1 MKLTIA
7 ASALA
12 LVTLCSEASA
22 QSKSLKDRL
31 LGTWHFVI
39 AEVTAPDGQKSFP
52 FGPKPRGI
60 LIFTPEGDFAQIH
73 IAGEV
78 PKIASG
84 NRLAATPEE
93 YAGIM
98 RGTIAQFGTYTVDE
112 DKPDLHDEVHGQHVP
127 ELGGHAADALG
138 RQADRRG
145 VHQHQPAS
153 RRRPRLGVQFV
164 PAREVGGHSPSL
176 PGLTRQSISFAR
188 CVLRSGWTRGSSPR
202 VTPANERA
210 AQ

>member
-1 MKLTIA
+1 MLAPPRANHDQTMLASLPHADARRMIGADTNAPGEDDMNRITVA
-7 ASALA
+7 ATALA
-12 LVTLCSEASA
+12 VAVLAGEASA
-22 QSKSLKDRL
+22 QSKSLKDKL

-60 LIFTPEGDFAQIH
+60 LICAPEGDFAQIH
-73 IAGEV
+73 IASEV

-112 DKPDLHDEVHGQHVP
+112 EKQTFTLKFTASTFPNWEGSLQTRSVDKLTDDEFINTNPQ
-127 ELGGHAADALG
+127 
-138 RQADRRG
+138 
-145 VHQHQPAS
+145 
-153 RRRPRLGVQFV
+153 
-164 PAREVGGHSPSL
+164 VGAG
-176 PGLTRQSISFAR
+176 
-188 CVLRSGWTRGSSPR
+188 RGSAYNLYR
-202 VTPANERA
+202 RA
-210 AQ
+210 R

>member
-1 MKLTIA
+1 MMTPTQNAPGEDDMNRITVA
-7 ASALA
+7 ATALA
-12 LVTLCSEASA
+12 LAVLAGEASA

-60 LIFTPEGDFAQIH
+60 LIFAPEGDFAQIH
-73 IAGEV
+73 IASEV

-112 DKPDLHDEVHGQHVP
+112 EKQTFTLKFTASTFPNWEGSLQTRSIDKLTDEEFINTNPQ
-127 ELGGHAADALG
+127 
-138 RQADRRG
+138 
-145 VHQHQPAS
+145 
-153 RRRPRLGVQFV
+153 
-164 PAREVGGHSPSL
+164 VGAG
-176 PGLTRQSISFAR
+176 
-188 CVLRSGWTRGSSPR
+188 RGSAYNLYR
-202 VTPANERA
+202 RA
-210 AQ
+210 R